1 MYWRIPRKVK
11 SGETEPVIPPA
22 GADFRSGYIA
32 LAGRPNVGKSTLLN
46 ALVNRKLAI
55 VSPKPQTTRHLT
67 MGVLNGPGFQAI
79 LVDTPGLFAPKGSL
93 KLQQHMVKKALS
105 ALEEADVILLM
116 AEPEISSERDL
127 PLAEIRNI
135 LKPVVLAINKI
146 DTVSKGILLPAI
158 GSASR
163 MYGFREIVPI
173 SALRADGLELL
184 VRVTT
189 DLLPLGSPFFPPDVL
204 TDKPERFFVS
214 EIIRESIFSSYGQ
227 EIPYTTTVI
236 IEDFSERRDKKDYIR
251 ATIYTERDSQK
262 AILIGKKGA
271 ALKRAGERARRE
283 IEDFL
288 ERPVYLELWVKTRK
302 DWRRKEGDLREFG
315 Y

>member
-1 MYWRIPRKVK
+1 MR
-11 SGETEPVIPPA
+11 SGETEPIIPPA

-67 MGVLNGPGFQAI
+67 IGVLNGPGFQAI

-116 AEPEISSERDL
+116 AEPEISSEKDL
-127 PLAEIRNI
+127 PLGEIRNMT
-135 LKPVVLAINKI
+135 KPVVLAINKI
-146 DTVSKGILLPAI
+146 DTVGKGILLPAI
-158 GSASR
+158 DSASR
-163 MYGFREIVPI
+163 MYGFKEIVPI
-173 SALRADGLELL
+173 SALHADGLELL

-189 DLLPLGSPFFPPDVL
+189 GLLPLGSPFFPPDVL

-236 IEDFSERRDKKDYIR
+236 IEDFSERREKKDYIR

-262 AILIGKKGA
+262 AILIGRKGA

-288 ERPVYLELWVKTRK
+288 GRPVYLELWVKTRK

>member
-1 MYWRIPRKVK
+1 MYWRISRKMK

>member
-1 MYWRIPRKVK
+1 MRIPKK
-11 SGETEPVIPPA
+11 MEKDETRPVIPPP
-22 GADFRSGYIA
+22 GTDFRSGYVA

-79 LVDTPGLFAPKGSL
+79 LVDTPGLFAPRKSL
-93 KLQQHMVKKALS
+93 KLQQQMLRKALS
-105 ALEEADVILLM
+105 ALEEADVVLLL

-127 PLAEIRNI
+127 PLGEIRGVN
-135 LKPVVLAINKI
+135 KPVVLAINKV
-146 DTVSKGILLPAI
+146 DTVSKAVLLPAI
-158 GSASR
+158 DSASR
-163 MYGFREIVPI
+163 MYGFKEIVPI

-189 DLLPLGSPFFPPDVL
+189 SLLPLGSPFFPPDVL

-214 EIIRESIFSSYGQ
+214 EIIRESVFSSYGQ

-236 IEDFSERRDKKDYIR
+236 IEDFTERGEKKDYIR

-262 AILIGKKGA
+262 AILIGRNGA
-271 ALKRAGERARRE
+271 ALKRVGERARRE
-283 IEDFL
+283 VEDFL
-288 ERPVYLELWVKTRK
+288 GRPVYLELWVKTRK
-302 DWRRKEGDLREFG
+302 DWRKKEGDLREFG